1 MAGIRVTVYEAE
13 ALREA
18 RRISTE
24 RRVEIAEQVAHEA
37 ISAAPVLTGEF
48 RSGIGVEVSGDDVR
62 VVDNDE
68 TADFKEYGTVD
79 TPAHA
84 TLTDAARHHGK
95 YSGMQPGRR

>member
-18 RRISTE
+18 RKISTE
-24 RRVEIAEQVAHEA
+24 KRIEIAEQVAREA

-48 RSGIGVEVSGDDVR
+48 RDNIGVRASGDDGR
-62 VVDNDE
+62 VVDEDE
-68 TADFKEYGTVD
+68 TAVFKEYGTVD

-95 YSGMQPGRR
+95 YSGMTPRG